1 MRRSF
6 TRLVRPPHRRAP
18 AEGRTLNLAERV
30 AVNAAAQLA
39 SQFALALGGLL
50 SVVVTTR
57 YLDVRQYGALVTALI
72 FVSLFALLTDFGM
85 TTIGG
90 RELAKSPE
98 DADRILSSLGLMAA
112 LISLLALGIAIAV
125 SQVAYAGPQGA
136 DVRKA
141 ILILLPQLLIVAP
154 RSVALAYLVW
164 RQKIY
169 LSSFAGVATRVV
181 TLGLVIAVAK
191 ADLGFV
197 AMVVAYAAFPI
208 LGALLVVLL
217 ARTGL
222 PRLRLWSRPLAMK
235 LLKLSLPLGGVV
247 VVNYLYFR
255 LDLFL
260 LSVLA
265 SKTDV
270 ALYGVAYK
278 VIEVL
283 TLIPGYLMVTLLPAM
298 AVVETSSDRLNRLVQ
313 NAFSAMQFIAV
324 PLIALSFYST
334 QILRV
339 IAGDQYGAAHTALQ
353 LLMIGMALSFLQQV
367 FGYTLVSQNRQGR
380 ALIALV
386 AVLLVNL
393 ALNLVLIP
401 LYKINGAAVALVIS
415 EALSLGAVA
424 GVYSRI
430 GALPSLHEPG
440 KILLAGVVMLGLVLG
455 TRNAF
460 GALFGSPVATL
471 FVGGTLS
478 FAGYVL
484 ALRQLHAI
492 PPAASSVIGNLL
504 RRRSRDA

>member
-1 MRRSF
+1 MRRSL
-6 TRLVRPPHRRAP
+6 TRLVRLPRRRAP
-18 AEGRTLNLAERV
+18 TEARSLSLAERV

-50 SVVVTTR
+50 AVAVTTR

-72 FVSLFALLTDFGM
+72 FVSLFALLADFGM

-90 RELAKSPE
+90 REVAKSPQ
-98 DADRILSSLGLMAA
+98 DADKILSSLGLMAA
-112 LISLLALGIAIAV
+112 LISLLALGAAIV
-125 SQVAYAGPQGA
+125 ISQIAYAGAQGA
-136 DVRKA
+136 EVRKA
-141 ILILLPQLLIVAP
+141 ILVLLPQLLVVGP
-154 RSVALAYLVW
+154 RSLALAYLVS

-169 LSSFAGVATRVV
+169 LSSFAGVTTRVV
-181 TLGLVIAVAK
+181 TLGFVIAVAK

-197 AMVVAYAAFPI
+197 AMVAAYAAFPI
-208 LGALLVVLL
+208 LGAVLVVAL

-222 PRLRLWSRPLAMK
+222 PRLRSWNRSLAMK

-247 VVNYLYFR
+247 IANYLYFR

-260 LSVLA
+260 LSILA
-265 SKTDV
+265 TQTDV
-270 ALYGVAYK
+270 ALYGIAYK

-283 TLIPGYLMVTLLPAM
+283 TLVPGYLMVTLLPAM
-298 AVVETSSDRLNRLVQ
+298 AVAEASSDRLDRLVQ
-313 NAFSAMQFIAV
+313 GAFSAMQFIAV

-334 QILRV
+334 QILRF
-339 IAGDQYGAAHTALQ
+339 IAGDEYAAAHTALQ

-380 ALIALV
+380 ALIALL
-386 AVLLVNL
+386 AVLVVNL

-430 GALPSLHEPG
+430 GALPSVHEPG
-440 KILLAGVVMLGLVLG
+440 KILLAGVVMLALVLG

-460 GALFGSPVATL
+460 GALFDSPVATL
-471 FVGGTLS
+471 LVGGTLS

-492 PPAASSVIGNLL
+492 PPAASSAIGNLI